1 MLEFT
6 KRAKRV
12 INEIAQEEAKRL
24 GSEFIGPE
32 HILLGLLR
40 EEDSVAIKI
49 LTNLNINLSELRKEV
64 EKRSRES
71 SGNLLLDINQGQDK
85 YQKMIEFSKEEAKR
99 LKHNYVG
106 TEHILLALLRD
117 NNNLAGGSLGSFSI
131 NYNVIKSEILRLL
144 GAPPSTAGATTSGSQ
159 STGQQQS
166 QGSAPRA
173 EKSKTPI
180 LDEFARDL
188 TQLAKDKKLDPV
200 IGRAKEIERVI
211 QILSRKTKNNPV
223 LVGESGVGKTAI
235 VEGLA
240 QAIQE
245 KLVPDLLFD
254 KRVLSL
260 DLASLI
266 AGTKYRGEFEE
277 RLKKIM
283 KEIITTS
290 NIIIFIDE
298 LHTLIGAGAAEGA
311 VDAAN
316 ILKPA
321 LARGELQCIGAT
333 TSNEYRKYIEKDS
346 ALERRFQ
353 MVKVAEPS
361 VDDAILILDGL
372 KKAYESH
379 HKVRYSQKA
388 LEQAVRLS
396 HRYINDRYL
405 PDKAIDIIDEAGAK
419 ARLAN
424 CQRPTEIKGI
434 EEEIKTLSLRKEEL
448 VRAQEYEKAASVRDE
463 VNRKKQELEEKT
475 RQWQERMDGFAVS
488 IEEEDIL
495 SVISLW
501 TGIPLKKMEV
511 TENQKLLNMETVL
524 KERIVGQ
531 TEAIEK
537 VAKAV
542 RRSRTGLKS
551 EKRPTG
557 SFIFL
562 GPTGVGKTELAK
574 ALAEQL
580 FGSNDAMLRIDMSE
594 YMEPHAVSRLI
605 GAPPGYVGYDDGGQ
619 LTEFVRRKPYSIV
632 LLDEIEKAHHDLFNI
647 LLQIMEEGNLTDTK
661 GRKVNFRDTILIMTS
676 NIAAKEIS
684 KGGRLGFEDFEDEKE
699 KYKAEQAREQL
710 KKHFNPEFLNRV
722 DEVVY
727 FAPLKKEEIVSIVS
741 IMLKDFNKRLID
753 KKVIVELSDSAKTH
767 FATIGYDQNY
777 GARPLRRVFQRELED
792 YMAVQSLKGVYE
804 NPTKIFV
811 DTLEEKLTFQESPW
825 EDYQEPPKNSGDS
838 ANSDNP
844 RDLALV

>member
-12 INEIAQEEAKRL
+12 INEIAQDEAKRL
-24 GSEFIGPE
+24 GSDFIGPE

-49 LTNLNINLSELRKEV
+49 LTNLNINLNELKKEV
-64 EKRSRES
+64 EKRTREN
-71 SGNLLLDINQGQDK
+71 SGALLLDVSQGQDK
-85 YQKMIEFSKEEAKR
+85 YQKMIEVSKEEAKR

-117 NNNLAGGSLGSFSI
+117 NNNIAGGSLSSFSV

-144 GAPPSTAGATTSGSQ
+144 GAPPASAVGASSGNQ
-159 STGQQQS
+159 QTQQQTT
-166 QGSAPRA
+166 QAPPRQ

-188 TQLAKDKKLDPV
+188 TQLAKEKKLDPV

-240 QAIQE
+240 QAVVE
-245 KLVPDLLFD
+245 KLVPDLLFE

-283 KEIITTS
+283 KEIVS
-290 NIIIFIDE
+290 SQNIIIFIDE

-333 TSNEYRKYIEKDS
+333 TSNEYRKYIEKDA

-361 VDDAILILDGL
+361 VDDAILILTGL
-372 KKAYESH
+372 KKAYEAH
-379 HKVRYSQKA
+379 HKVRYSAKA
-388 LEQAVRLS
+388 LEQAVKLS
-396 HRYINDRYL
+396 HRYINDRFL

-424 CQRPTEIKGI
+424 CQRPAEIKEI
-434 EEEIKTLSLRKEEL
+434 EEEIKTLSTKKEDL
-448 VRAQEYEKAASVRDE
+448 VRGQEYEKAAAVRDE
-463 VNRKKQELEEKT
+463 VNRKKILLEEKIK
-475 RQWQERMDGFAVS
+475 QWQERIEGFAVS

-495 SVISLW
+495 SVVSLW
-501 TGIPLKKMEV
+501 TGIPLKKMEQ
-511 TENQKLLNMETVL
+511 TENNKLLNLEHVI
-524 KERIVGQ
+524 KDRIVGQ
-531 TEAIEK
+531 SEAIDK
-537 VAKAV
+537 VARAV

-580 FGSNDAMLRIDMSE
+580 FGSEEAMLRIDMSE

-619 LTEFVRRKPYSIV
+619 LTEFVRRRPYSLV

-661 GRKVNFRDTILIMTS
+661 GRKVNFRDTIIIMTS

-684 KGGRLGFEDFEDEKE
+684 KGGRLGFEDFEAERE
-699 KYKAEQAREQL
+699 QYKADQAREQL

-727 FAPLKKEEIVSIVS
+727 FAPLKKEEIVLIVD
-741 IMLKDFNKRLID
+741 IMLKDFNKRLTE
-753 KKVIVELSDSAKTH
+753 KKVHVDLTSPAKEH

-804 NPTKIFV
+804 NPTKIAV
-811 DTLEEKLTFQESPW
+811 DLVDGKLTFAESPW
-825 EDYQEPPKNSGDS
+825 TDYKEPVKKDDDS
-838 ANSDNP
+838 SSSEEE